1 MAPWDPSFSCQ
12 QKTTT
17 TKKKKSGPP
26 RSSCPLSQ
34 AALEGTHK
42 LGQLAPG
49 SPPQQCGAS
58 GRTTR
63 GDSQVRAAQ
72 SAGRAVQRG
81 RTPNPAP
88 DSRPREITR
97 PCSVGGPAP
106 RFSQPLTC
114 TRHFRWL
121 RRRYGKQVLTTF
133 RCAPN
138 LCRSGPS
145 NSAPLQPSYN
155 RTRWCQFVRLASSE
169 HVRRSGTIPTLNP
182 RTCARSNPAT
192 SRPNPH
198 TAPCLCRCAAGSF
211 ARMCNVSEGAWLLR
225 RGCAPIVTLFR
236 GGDGATSMAA
246 PEVRGAHRTSNTGPF
261 RLVPCAADCSWPLA
275 PRLQTPIRALWRPP
289 RPPAC
294 APACVASVPPPP
306 LPLPLV
312 CARVRVAEGA
322 GGSARGPEGFWIWA
336 QGC

>member
-1 MAPWDPSFSCQ
+1 MSTENNNN
-12 QKTTT
+12 KE
-17 TKKKKSGPP
+17 KKIGPP
-26 RSSCPLSQ
+26 SLFLSAQPSRARGNTQAWSACPWLSATAVRCLWPHDTRRFSSESRTVSWSRSTARANAQPSTRQPAAGNHEAMQRGWPCAQVFTAPYLHPTLSVAQ
-34 AALEGTHK
+34 ATLWQAGLDHF
-42 LGQLAPG
+42 
-49 SPPQQCGAS
+49 
-58 GRTTR
+58 
-63 GDSQVRAAQ
+63 QVRAESVQIRALKLSAAPAVVQ
-72 SAGRAVQRG
+72 SNAVVPVCASGIVGARPEVGNDPYFEPKNVRALE
-81 RTPNPAP
+81 
-88 DSRPREITR
+88 PRDQQT
-97 PCSVGGPAP
+97 
-106 RFSQPLTC
+106 
-114 TRHFRWL
+114 
-121 RRRYGKQVLTTF
+121 
-133 RCAPN
+133 
-138 LCRSGPS
+138 
-145 NSAPLQPSYN
+145 QPSH
-155 RTRWCQFVRLASSE
+155 C
-169 HVRRSGTIPTLNP
+169 
-182 RTCARSNPAT
+182 
-192 SRPNPH
+192 
-198 TAPCLCRCAAGSF
+198 PCLCRCAAGSF